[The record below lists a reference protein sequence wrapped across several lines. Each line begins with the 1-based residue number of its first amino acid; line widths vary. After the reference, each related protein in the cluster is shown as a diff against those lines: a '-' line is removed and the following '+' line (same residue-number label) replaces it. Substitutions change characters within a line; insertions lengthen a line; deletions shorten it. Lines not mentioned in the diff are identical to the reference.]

1 MFLWL
6 QSKHGLEEE
15 KMDYL
20 SMRLHTFES
29 ENERLKTESL
39 RLKTENEK
47 LKLVHFSYTM
57 HLHWFSYTMHPH
69 LGLLKSHHTHYTE
82 IFSSLTKSIS
92 NNLFYLR
99 TNLLCPI
106 LYGSAKGLR
115 CTVNLCKQATLKK
128 TKKWFSR
135 LIIA

>member
-47 LKLVHFSYTM
+47 LKLVRFSYTM
-57 HLHWFSYTMHPH
+57 YPH
-69 LGLLKSHHTHYTE
+69 LGETLRIFVMFVRYTIITWLNE
-82 IFSSLTKSIS
+82 KCS
-92 NNLFYLR
+92 
-99 TNLLCPI
+99 
-106 LYGSAKGLR
+106 GS
-115 CTVNLCKQATLKK
+115 VIECKT
-128 TKKWFSR
+128 WD
-135 LIIA
+135 

>member
-1 MFLWL
+1 MILWL

-47 LKLVHFSYTM
+47 LKLVGFTHTTCPPLNVLCIMQCSQMVVSLSTHF
-57 HLHWFSYTMHPH
+57 
-69 LGLLKSHHTHYTE
+69 
-82 IFSSLTKSIS
+82 
-92 NNLFYLR
+92 
-99 TNLLCPI
+99 
-106 LYGSAKGLR
+106 
-115 CTVNLCKQATLKK
+115 
-128 TKKWFSR
+128 
-135 LIIA
+135 